1 MDLCNRRDVS
11 LLSSRSSPTPSLF
24 RHHTCLPLTR
34 KPPSPVPLPTM
45 GAAALHRRATGSPFA
60 DPSPQR
66 QGLGGW
72 RTPPPVRDGCSTKG
86 PQGGRPSQ
94 AGACSAK
101 PPGNSPVYQPRRGGA
116 RDRSPEPAAFTFQ
129 PGTHFQNFVLKNFFC
144 PVVRPLVPVLPV
156 HVF

>member
-11 LLSSRSSPTPSLF
+11 LLSSRSSPAPSLF
-24 RHHTCLPLTR
+24 RLHTCLPPLTR

-72 RTPPPVRDGCSTKG
+72 RTPPPPLCVMGVRRKVHKAVA
-86 PQGGRPSQ
+86 P
-94 AGACSAK
+94 
-101 PPGNSPVYQPRRGGA
+101 
-116 RDRSPEPAAFTFQ
+116 
-129 PGTHFQNFVLKNFFC
+129 
-144 PVVRPLVPVLPV
+144 VRPALAALNHLETLRCTNLGVAELETGALSLLPSPFSRV
-156 HVF
+156 RTFKTLS